1 MGVAITPKKI
11 YSKKM
16 SDDLGAYIVLAL
28 LVGVPVFMGYRHLTD
43 GSETKGF
50 KFFALVVAA
59 VFFMGIILINS

>member
-1 MGVAITPKKI
+1 
-11 YSKKM
+11 M